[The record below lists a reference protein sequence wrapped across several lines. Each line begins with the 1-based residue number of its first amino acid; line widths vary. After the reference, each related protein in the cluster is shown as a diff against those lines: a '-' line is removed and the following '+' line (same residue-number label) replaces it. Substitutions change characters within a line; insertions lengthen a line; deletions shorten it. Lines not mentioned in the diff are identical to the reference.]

1 MESTINLNLG
11 NEILEGTEVSTN
23 VKQQIIVVPKD
34 RAKLILKEYEEQQKG
49 KIDWISPIALVITI
63 FTTLF
68 TADFK
73 DKVFGLD
80 KGIWQGLFIW
90 LFFLSALWCLY
101 RIYMAAT
108 QKCKSLDDVVEELK
122 DNGNIKS
129 LDHQIENLPRLRK
142 WLVRL
147 LLGRKE
153 NLSDYSSYII
163 EHE

>member
-49 KIDWISPIALVITI
+49 KVDWVSPIALVITI
-63 FTTLF
+63 LATLL
-68 TADFK
+68 TADFE

-90 LFFLSALWCLY
+90 LLIISVSWCIY
-101 RIYMAAT
+101 RIYIAAT
-108 QKCKSLDDVVEELK
+108 QKCKLADEVVEELR
-122 DNGNIKS
+122 DNDRINS
-129 LDHQIENLPRLRK
+129 LSHQIEDLPRFKK
-142 WLVRL
+142 WLVKML
-147 LLGRKE
+147 LKKKK
-153 NLSDYSSYII
+153 
-163 EHE
+163 

>member
-49 KIDWISPIALVITI
+49 KVDWVSPIALVITI
-63 FTTLF
+63 LATLL

-73 DKVFGLD
+73 DQVFGLD

-90 LFFLSALWCLY
+90 LLILSICWCIY
-101 RIYMAAT
+101 RIYLAAT
-108 QKCKSLDDVVEELK
+108 QKCKSVDEVVEELR
-122 DNGNIKS
+122 DNDHSITLG
-129 LDHQIENLPRLRK
+129 HQIEDLPRFKK
-142 WLVRL
+142 WLVKL
-147 LLGRKE
+147 LLKK
-153 NLSDYSSYII
+153 DVKK
-163 EHE
+163 

>member
-49 KIDWISPIALVITI
+49 KVDWVSPIALVITI
-63 FTTLF
+63 LATLL

-90 LFFLSALWCLY
+90 LLILSICWCVY
-101 RIYMAAT
+101 RIYIAAT
-108 QKCKSLDDVVEELK
+108 QKCKSVDEVVEELR
-122 DNGNIKS
+122 DNEHINS
-129 LDHQIENLPRLRK
+129 LDYKIESLPRLKK
-142 WLVRL
+142 WLVRFFQ
-147 LLGRKE
+147 KKNE
-153 NLSDYSSYII
+153 
-163 EHE
+163 